1 MIGRVRESRN
11 PKKVIWISLMESYG
25 EIGRVPVNLSKIV
38 AKLLQLP
45 VCIGYKA
52 VPQLRV
58 FLNGIVHISCG
69 RCSEITMPVI
79 ITVPVGFGK
88 INGNGHSP
96 FPEFFI
102 QAARDIGIR
111 TCMEGTGRSGNLIIG
126 SRGIKHTEAV
136 MVLGGEK
143 KVFETAFLS
152 QLCPFIRT
160 EFYRIEGFVG
170 IDILL
175 LEGFNIGPVHIHL

>member
-1 MIGRVRESRN
+1 M
-11 PKKVIWISLMESYG
+11 
-25 EIGRVPVNLSKIV
+25 
-38 AKLLQLP
+38 
-45 VCIGYKA
+45 
-52 VPQLRV
+52 
-58 FLNGIVHISCG
+58 
-69 RCSEITMPVI
+69 
-79 ITVPVGFGK
+79 PVGFGK

-111 TCMEGTGRSGNLIIG
+111 TCMEGTGRIGNLIIG
-126 SRGIKHTEAV
+126 GRSIKHTEAV

-152 QLCPFIRT
+152 QLRPFIRT

-170 IDILL
+170 LSLIHILCWEFDTL
-175 LEGFNIGPVHIHL
+175 LICSCHFCYITA